1 MVTNSS
7 GLSWTLDPQTN
18 TSDDYVYTVAGECLT
33 DFATIPITVIDAP
46 QITSS
51 DDFICFGSSSLVTYS
66 VPANPGS
73 NYSWSVNGGVIVG
86 SSTTNS
92 IQVNWSTAPLGTIS
106 NAVVLSESVN
116 GCSNSSSLD
125 ATIVA
130 NPLPSL
136 NIDNTEICLGESV
149 IVTVSQAYN
158 NYVWTPADLLNS
170 NVYTPNSTSDNQI
183 SVTITSEE
191 GCSTTDSIDFTIYE
205 NPTVNLTAEVSE
217 ICFND
222 SLTLTSNPGYNDYT
236 WTPATITGNSDVYYP
251 STSSE
256 NMIFLTITGEV
267 DVQVLILLK

>member
-1 MVTNSS
+1 MPLKLLQVM
-7 GLSWTLDPQTN
+7 TLFVLD
-18 TSDDYVYTVAGECLT
+18 L
-33 DFATIPITVIDAP
+33 
-46 QITSS
+46 
-51 DDFICFGSSSLVTYS
+51 FISYLFR
-66 VPANPGS
+66 PANQGS

-191 GCSTTDSIDFTIYE
+191 GCSTTDSNDFTIYE
-205 NPTVNLTAEVSE
+205 NPTVNLYSEVSE
-217 ICFND
+217 ICFTD
-222 SLTLTSNPGYNDYT
+222 SLTLSNRYNDSNGHT
-236 WTPATITGNSDVYYP
+236 TTGNSDVI
-251 STSSE
+251 SFTSSE
-256 NMIFLTITGEV
+256 NMIFF
-267 DVQVLILLK
+267 ILKVVYKF